1 MITIDLKSPKGWDE
15 LSDNQLRYVFGLIAQ
30 GLTAPELKTYCLIRW
45 SGMQVLHKYGRGWM
59 CRFADDE
66 FVVTAEQVNAAIGS
80 LNWLDK
86 MPAMPVRIEK
96 IGKHRALPADFQEV
110 PFETFIICDNLYQG
124 YLSTKNEKLL
134 EYMAAHLYESN
145 DLKLTDAERL
155 NMFYWFASV
164 KAYLAHEFSHLFTP
178 IITIDRDRNM
188 FKPMVEEYIML
199 KDAVNAQIRALTKG
213 DVTKEKEVLAIDTWR
228 ALTELDE
235 LAKEYDEFN
244 RKYPSK

>member
-1 MITIDLKSPKGWDE
+1 
-15 LSDNQLRYVFGLIAQ
+15 
-30 GLTAPELKTYCLIRW
+30 
-45 SGMQVLHKYGRGWM
+45 M

-110 PFETFIICDNLYQG
+110 PFETFIICDNLYHG

-188 FKPMVEEYIML
+188 FKPMVEEYNML

-228 ALTELDE
+228 ALTELDA
-235 LAKEYDEFN
+235 LAKEYDELSQ
-244 RKYPSK
+244 KYPSK

>member
-1 MITIDLKSPKGWDE
+1 MITIDLKAPKGWDE
-15 LSDNQLRYVFGLIAQ
+15 LTDNQLRYVFGLIAQ

-45 SGMQVLHKYGRGWM
+45 SGMQVLYKYGRGWM

-155 NMFYWFASV
+155 NMFYWFASL

-188 FKPMVEEYIML
+188 FKPMVEEYNML

-228 ALTELDE
+228 ALTELDA
-235 LAKEYDEFN
+235 LAKEYDEFSQ
-244 RKYPSK
+244 KYPSK